1 MKKFLAIVLAL
12 VMAFSMAAC
21 VEVGPSGQN
30 AGAETDQKGDAEEAE
45 EAAADPSDWP
55 VLKMDIAPAADMHA
69 QEDVQKAVNEYLVSI
84 NAGVQVE
91 FVCIEFSQRG
101 TVLTNMLTDSSNPI
115 DLFTSRW
122 YSNVSSLVKNDQCIS
137 LEPYRD
143 TYPELF
149 SLFPEQAYKAVQVKG
164 EQYALPVADAFGG
177 FMVYVMRK
185 DIAEEI
191 GAMDLADTK
200 ITEEQLDEILAKAEE
215 AHPEMCWINDNN
227 QPKLEKIDNLGDDNA
242 LGVLMN
248 YGVDQKE
255 IVNFYETDEW
265 KAYIDRCKRWADS
278 GYYIDDPVNSFVIPG
293 DAVNNGIMGGYF
305 NEVYSMDDCHALMRN
320 LNPTIEMVV
329 FQLSDSYCSNSN
341 VGAAWLISS
350 ISKNPDAAMKLLNLL
365 YTDPVLATF
374 MGLGIEGQQYTKD
387 ENGCA
392 WYAEGVDSTNSGW
405 HCGAPW
411 FYPNQTLMPPFN
423 TDYADYYK
431 DIVKFWDNTDKTF
444 SDGMGFIF
452 DSSNVSDQYMACTA
466 IVGQYRKNLLYG
478 QVDVEET
485 NQKLIDELK
494 ENGIDEIIAEMNTQ
508 YAEFLANK

>member
-1 MKKFLAIVLAL
+1 MKKILAIILAL
-12 VMAFSMAAC
+12 VMVLSLAAC
-21 VEVGPSGQN
+21 VQVAP
-30 AGAETDQKGDAEEAE
+30 TDQGADTEPKGEAE
-45 EAAADPSDWP
+45 AASDPADWP

-69 QEDVQKAVNEYLVSI
+69 QEDVQKAFNEYLVSI
-84 NAGVQVE
+84 NAGIQVE

-115 DLFTSRW
+115 DLYTSRW

-137 LEPYRD
+137 LEAYRD

-149 SLFPEQAYKAVQVKG
+149 TMFPEQVYKALQVNG

-191 GAMDLADTK
+191 GAIDLADTK
-200 ITEEQLDEILAKAEE
+200 ITEEQLDEILAKAEA
-215 AHPEMCWINDNN
+215 AHPEMSWINDNN
-227 QPKLEKIDNLGDDNA
+227 QPKLEKVDNLGDDNA

-255 IVNFYETDEW
+255 IVNFYETPEW
-265 KAYIDRCKRWADS
+265 EAYIERCKRWADS

-293 DAVNNGIMGGYF
+293 DAVNNGLMGGYF
-305 NEVYSMDDCHALMRN
+305 NEVYSMDYCHALMRN
-320 LNPTIEMVV
+320 LNPTLEMVV
-329 FQLSDSYCSNSN
+329 FQLSDSFCSNSN
-341 VGAAWLISS
+341 VGAGWLISS
-350 ISKNPDAAMKLLNLL
+350 ISKHPDEAMKLMNIL
-365 YTDPVLATF
+365 YTDKTAATY
-374 MGLGIEGQQYTKD
+374 MGLGIEGQQYTID
-387 ENGCA
+387 DTGCA
-392 WYAEGVDSTNSGW
+392 WYKEGVDASNSGW

-423 TDYADYYK
+423 TDYADYYN
-431 DIVKFWDNTDKTF
+431 DIVKFWSSTDKSF

-452 DSSNVSDQYMACTA
+452 DSSKVNDQYMACTS
-466 IVGQYRKNLLYG
+466 IVGQYRKNLLFG
-478 QVDVEET
+478 QVDVAET
-485 NQKLIDELK
+485 NQKFIDELK
-494 ENGIDEIIAEMNTQ
+494 ENGIDEVIAEMNAQ